1 MNMGG
6 DFAKRRLRLERRKQ
20 RGQLMTRFMLLLFVC
35 AAPLIAQDRSADL
48 RAAAGCGP
56 TAIEFSVKVDNNQHV
71 VKQPEPGRAL
81 VYVIALESWDDSY
94 NIGDITTRVG
104 LDGAW
109 VGANQGQSYLSFALA
124 PGEHHVCV
132 DWQSSLASRQQ
143 LSGAAE
149 LTAEAG
155 KTYYFRTS
163 ILPKS
168 IAGGRGERLWFEQVD
183 SAEGQLLVS
192 KAGQSAWKQR
202 K

>member
-1 MNMGG
+1 M
-6 DFAKRRLRLERRKQ
+6 KRL
-20 RGQLMTRFMLLLFVC
+20 MLLLSVC
-35 AAPLIAQDRSADL
+35 GAALLAQDRSADL

-56 TAIEFSVKVDNNQHV
+56 AATEFSVKVDKNQHV
-71 VKQPEPGRAL
+71 VKQPEPGMAL

-109 VGANQGQSYLSFALA
+109 VGANYGQSYLSFSLT

-155 KTYYFRTS
+155 KTYFFRTS

-168 IAGGRGERLWFEQVD
+168 VAGGRGEQLWFEQAD
-183 SAEGQLLVS
+183 AAEGQLLVS
-192 KAGQSAWKQR
+192 KAGQSAWKA
-202 K
+202 KK